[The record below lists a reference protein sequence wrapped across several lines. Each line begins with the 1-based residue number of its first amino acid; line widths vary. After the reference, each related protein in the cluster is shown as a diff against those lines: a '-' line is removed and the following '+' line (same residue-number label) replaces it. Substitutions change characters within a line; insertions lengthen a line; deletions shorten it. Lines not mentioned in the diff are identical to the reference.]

1 MGGSNREHTT
11 TLLRMEGGDATSTID
26 DVFPFVYDEL
36 RSMARS
42 HLARERRNPTLDTG
56 ALVHEAYLRLVD
68 ETRVASRGRAYFFA
82 AAAQAM
88 RRVLVDAARR
98 RSAVKRGGGARPIT
112 LEEGHVSVEEFA
124 SELIDLDRALDALA
138 REHPRLARVVECR
151 FFGGLTTRET
161 AEAMEISERTVKY
174 DWSMARAWLHRALKT
189 GEAAAPETEGNES

>member
-1 MGGSNREHTT
+1 MGVGNREHTT
-11 TLLRMEGGDATSTID
+11 TLLGGDGGDAESTID
-26 DVFPFVYDEL
+26 NVFPFVYEEL

-42 HLARERRNPTLDTG
+42 QLARERRNATLDTG

-98 RSAVKRGGGARPIT
+98 RGAAKRGGGARPVS
-112 LEEGHVSVEEFA
+112 LDEDQVSVDEFA

-138 REHPRLARVVECR
+138 AEHPRLARVVECR
-151 FFGGLTTRET
+151 FFGGLTIQET
-161 AEAMEISERTVKY
+161 AEAMGISQRTVKY
-174 DWSMARAWLHRALKT
+174 DWSMARAWLFRALET
-189 GEAAAPETEGNES
+189 GPSGGGDAEEDR